1 MTDVL
6 GMGNLDI
13 YCTFRDVPT
22 FAWPFLSDLLPS
34 HPLPG
39 FFGYTVIVNTDVHT
53 EPSSHCVAV
62 HMDMR
67 SSNG

>member
-53 EPSSHCVAV
+53 ERGSHWFAV
-62 HMDMR
+62 HLHTR
-67 SSNG
+67 FSRG